1 MCSLVVSI
9 MLAHLPRG
17 FLEEKIC
24 KTHNC
29 FFWVTI
35 VTHPVLPA
43 AARAAFSAL
52 QLHLPVIA
60 AHRIGSWDGIAAR
73 VGVPAALFIGTH
85 TSTFFASRRVAIGK
99 ARRDQITCASAY
111 AMIAAR
117 WSRHTLVCSGT
128 AKQHT

>member
-43 AARAAFSAL
+43 AARAAFSPL

-60 AHRIGSWDGIAAR
+60 AQRVVLWDGTAPGVLIPAAR
-73 VGVPAALFIGTH
+73 VVGTH
-85 TSTFFASRRVAIGK
+85 TFTFFASP
-99 ARRDQITCASAY
+99 
-111 AMIAAR
+111 
-117 WSRHTLVCSGT
+117 
-128 AKQHT
+128 